1 MTKNFSKLQTETKR
15 KIKKLKEYKVGFFKK
30 SLGYIIFKLQ
40 KTETNR
46 KP

>member
-1 MTKNFSKLQTETKR
+1 MTKNFSKLQTETKP
-15 KIKKLKEYKVGFFKK
+15 KIKKLKEYKVWFSKK
-30 SLGYIIFKLQ
+30 SLEHIIFKLQ